1 MMSRDQLL
9 YLYGISH
16 KAPKLKV
23 PTSIDGN
30 SSIEHLEAAGLT
42 AWYSRVSP
50 DEFGE
55 RLAANMENLEWLSAV
70 SVRHQRT
77 VAQIS
82 ETVTLLPARF
92 GTVFKSEKS
101 LSDHIRE
108 QKNRLTQKLARIDD
122 AEEWGVKLFLN
133 AAPPPSE
140 IKASSGRDYLRAKSA
155 MAPAKRRTE
164 LDPEV
169 TDFVRE
175 LQSIAADSAPTGKV
189 SSSQPNLEWQA
200 TFLVRKKDRPKW
212 DKALKKYATRW
223 ADHREIQCTGPWP
236 PYSFV

>member
-1 MMSRDQLL
+1 MPDKHLL
-9 YLYGISH
+9 YLYGISA

-30 SSIEHLEAAGLT
+30 SPLEHLEADGLT

-50 DEFGE
+50 VEFGD

-82 ETVTLLPARF
+82 EGVTLLPARF

-101 LSDHIRE
+101 LADHIRE
-108 QKNRLTQKLARIDD
+108 QKDQLEQRLARIDG
-122 AEEWGVKLFLN
+122 AEEWGVKVFLN
-133 AAPPPSE
+133 ATPAASE
-140 IKASSGRDYLRAKSA
+140 IKAASGRDYLRAKSA
-155 MAPAKRRTE
+155 ATQAKRHTE

-169 TDFVRE
+169 TEFARE
-175 LQSIAADSAPTGKV
+175 LQSVAADSAPTGTV
-189 SSSQPNLEWQA
+189 SSTQPNLEWQA

-212 DKALKKYATRW
+212 DKVLKKYATRW
-223 ADHREIQCTGPWP
+223 ADRREIQCTGPWP

>member
-1 MMSRDQLL
+1 MPDKHLL
-9 YLYGISH
+9 YLYGISA
-16 KAPKLKV
+16 KASKLKV

-30 SSIEHLEAAGLT
+30 SPLEHLEAASLT

-50 DEFGE
+50 LEFGD
-55 RLAANMENLEWLSAV
+55 RLSANMENLEWLSTV

-82 ETVTLLPARF
+82 EGVTLLPARF

-101 LSDHIRE
+101 LADHIRE
-108 QKNRLTQKLARIDD
+108 QKDQLEQRLARIDG
-122 AEEWGVKLFLN
+122 AEEWGVKVFLN
-133 AAPPPSE
+133 ATPAASE
-140 IKASSGRDYLRAKSA
+140 IKAASGRDYLRAKSA
-155 MAPAKRRTE
+155 ATQAKRHTE

-169 TDFVRE
+169 TEFARE
-175 LQSIAADSAPTGKV
+175 LQSVAADSAPTGTV
-189 SSSQPNLEWQA
+189 SSTQPNLEWQA

-212 DKALKKYATRW
+212 DKVLKKYATRW
-223 ADHREIQCTGPWP
+223 ADRREIQCTGPWP